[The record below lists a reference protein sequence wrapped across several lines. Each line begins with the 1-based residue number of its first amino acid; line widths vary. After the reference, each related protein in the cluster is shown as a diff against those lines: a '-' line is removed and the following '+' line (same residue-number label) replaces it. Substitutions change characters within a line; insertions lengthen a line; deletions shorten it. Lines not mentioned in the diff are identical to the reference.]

1 MALWE
6 GASAWQL
13 DPQTLSS
20 MGPVDWKKSLTHAP
34 FSAHPRPDRD
44 GSLWNFGHV
53 PWAGK
58 LILYHI
64 GHDGLLKRSAILN
77 APETGMV
84 HDFAVTDRSLILVP
98 PPRSDMTRIAQI
110 IPAVF
115 WISIGG
121 MRPSQL
127 RYW

>member
-98 PPRSDMTRIAQI
+98 PRSDMTRITPI

-115 WISIGG
+115 WICIGG

>member
-1 MALWE
+1 
-6 GASAWQL
+6 
-13 DPQTLSS
+13 
-20 MGPVDWKKSLTHAP
+20 MGS
-34 FSAHPRPDRD
+34 FDR
-44 GSLWNFGHV
+44 V

-58 LILYHI
+58 LILFYI
-64 GHDGLLKRSAILN
+64 GHDGMLKRSAILN

-98 PPRSDMTRIAQI
+98 PRSDMTRIAPI

-115 WISIGG
+115 WICIGG

>member
-20 MGPVDWKKSLTHAP
+20 MGPVDWEKRLTHAP
-34 FSAHPRPDRD
+34 FSAHPSPDRD
-44 GSLWNFGHV
+44 GSLWNFEHV

-64 GHDGLLKRSAILN
+64 GSDGVLKRSAVLH

-84 HDFAVTDRSLILVP
+84 HDFAVTDRSLILVIP
-98 PPRSDMTRIAQI
+98 PFRYDPHRADHTSSFLDMHR
-110 IPAVF
+110 
-115 WISIGG
+115 
-121 MRPSQL
+121 
-127 RYW
+127 